1 MAIGAAFLP
10 VKDVYSIVLN
20 KLFGITTAN
29 YASISA
35 ATENIV
41 WVIRMPRVLL
51 AVFAGA
57 GLSLSG
63 VVLQA
68 SVQNPLAEPYILGIS
83 SGGVLGA
90 TISVVF
96 EIFWAGSLL
105 AFAGSFLATILV
117 LAMAG
122 LKNKL
127 SSSKLILSGVVVNA
141 MFTAFSNFI
150 LSVFGDGDSAVLIR
164 YWTMGSFSKAKW
176 DNIALPII
184 TVLVIS
190 IFFLTQYRI
199 LNTLLIG
206 EEAAL
211 TLGVNLSFYR
221 GLYLVIL
228 AFLVGVLVSVCGT
241 IGFVGLIIPHITRAM
256 VGSDHRK
263 VVPLSLLGGALFL
276 VAADAIARSLVS
288 NSDIP
293 IGIIT
298 ALIGAPLFAYMII
311 RKNYGFG
318 ES

>member
-1 MAIGAAFLP
+1 MP

-20 KLFGITTAN
+20 KLFGITTSN
-29 YASISA
+29 YSQIPNS
-35 ATENIV
+35 TTNIV
-41 WVIRMPRVLL
+41 WVVRMPRVLL

-90 TISVVF
+90 TVAVVF
-96 EIFWAGSLL
+96 NVF
-105 AFAGSFLATILV
+105 FAGSFLAFIGAFGATVLV

-122 LKNKL
+122 LKSKI

-176 DNIALPII
+176 ENILLPIL
-184 TVLVIS
+184 TVSIIS
-190 IFFLTQYRI
+190 FFFLTQYRT

-211 TLGVNLSFYR
+211 TLGINLSFYR
-221 GLYLVIL
+221 GLYLVLL
-228 AFLVGVLVSVCGT
+228 AFLVGILVSVCGT
-241 IGFVGLIIPHITRAM
+241 IGFVGLIIPHVTRAM

-276 VAADAIARSLVS
+276 VVADALARGLVS
-288 NSDIP
+288 NADIP

-318 ES
+318 EN